1 MTDKGYLVPDAETN
15 NRTLNLEL
23 FFWILID
30 VLPTA
35 AVGAVIVSGR

>member
-1 MTDKGYLVPDAETN
+1 MTDKGYLVSDAESK

-30 VLPTA
+30 DLPTL
-35 AVGAVIVSGR
+35 AVGAVIV